1 MIKIKSFFTKL
12 LQWEHWPSFMFYVPL
27 APFYIY
33 SSIKGKHIVSYLAA
47 NPAIK
52 YSGNGTE
59 SKFETIKLIPQ
70 KYKPKTILI
79 SENNNF
85 NDSISSIEKA
95 NIEFPLIAKPDIGF
109 RGYLVKKIDSKN
121 ELEIYL
127 KNNNID
133 IIIQEFI
140 DYKNECG
147 IFYHRIP
154 DKKEGKI
161 TSITLKKFLTV
172 TGNGTSNLSE
182 LILADK
188 RAYLYYDLLQNI
200 HKEKMYSTPNKGEI
214 VKLTVIGNHSKG
226 TQFINGNHLINR
238 DLEKMMDKLSKQIDN
253 WYYGRLDI
261 KYNTFEELIAG
272 ENFKILEI
280 NGIISEPTH
289 IYDPTNA
296 TYFGAIKSI
305 RKHWEI
311 IYTISKKNHEIS
323 NIPYP
328 KFMPY
333 FKDMMWLRKHSKKLI
348 KLNKE
353 N

>member
-1 MIKIKSFFTKL
+1 MIKTKSFFTKL
-12 LQWEHWPSFMFYVPL
+12 LQWEHWPTYMFYVPL

-33 SSIKGKHIVSYLAA
+33 SAIKSKHLVSYLIT

-59 SKFETIKLIPQ
+59 SKFETIQLVPE
-70 KYKPKTILI
+70 KYKPLTVLI
-79 SENNNF
+79 SEKDSF
-85 NDSISSIEKA
+85 NDALLSIENSSI
-95 NIEFPLIAKPDIGF
+95 NFPLIAKPDIGF
-109 RGYLVKKIDSKN
+109 RGYLVKKIDTKS

-127 KNNNID
+127 KKNKVD

-140 DYKNECG
+140 DYNNECG

-154 DKKEGKI
+154 GENKGKV

-172 TGNGTSNLSE
+172 TGNGTTNLSQ
-182 LILADK
+182 LIKADK
-188 RAYLYYDLLQNI
+188 RAYLYYNLLQNI
-200 HKEKMYSTPNKGEI
+200 HKENMNDIPKKGEQL
-214 VKLTVIGNHSKG
+214 KLTVIGNHSKG
-226 TQFINGNHLINR
+226 TQFINGNHLITGE
-238 DLEKMMDKLSKQIDN
+238 LELMLDGINKEIKG
-253 WYYGRLDI
+253 WYFGRLDI
-261 KYNTFEELIAG
+261 KYNSFEQLIKG

-296 TYFGAIKSI
+296 TYFDAIKSI
-305 RKHWEI
+305 RKHWSI
-311 IYTISKKNHEIS
+311 AYRIAKKNHEIF

-328 KFMPY
+328 KFVPY
-333 FKDMMWLRKHSKKLI
+333 FKDMMWLRKYSKKLM
-348 KLNKE
+348 KLNKQ